1 MIQCYF
7 YHTLVRD
14 VPILYAPCILFVKL
28 RLIVEAQPVPPIVL
42 KNDKTWIIVVVI
54 VIGLLGAVVACI
66 YLARKDVFRPNVV
79 LKVTYNPRHLVSC
92 VPCLNLVTL
101 YRIGCTEERIFSKVL
116 VL

>member
-1 MIQCYF
+1 MLFLPHIGWRRSHLVC
-7 YHTLVRD
+7 TLYT
-14 VPILYAPCILFVKL
+14 ICEMFLLFV
-28 RLIVEAQPVPPIVL
+28 VEAKPVPPIVL

-101 YRIGCTEERIFSKVL
+101 YCIGCTEERIFSKVL

>member
-1 MIQCYF
+1 MHISLRFIFSFVTQCYF
-7 YHTLVRD
+7 LPHIDWRRSHLVCTLYT
-14 VPILYAPCILFVKL
+14 ICEIFV
-28 RLIVEAQPVPPIVL
+28 VEAKPVPPIVL

-92 VPCLNLVTL
+92 VPCLN
-101 YRIGCTEERIFSKVL
+101 
-116 VL
+116 